1 MALRR
6 PTRIDAD
13 VKRTIRA
20 LGDLTGKVVIDLPAG
35 AGVMTRV
42 LREQGAA
49 VEAWDLFPELF
60 DVEGMTCRKADLSK
74 SLPFPD
80 EYADLV
86 LCQEAVEHV
95 SDQLGM
101 LRELSRILK
110 TGGRLLL
117 TTPNLSNL
125 RARLSHFLLES
136 ELYKRLPPNEL
147 DAVWLSTGAADETYF
162 GHLFLVGAQRLRVL
176 SRIAGFRIE
185 RIHPVKW
192 SGGSLALGVFYPWIA
207 FTSWRAYRH
216 SMRKIDA
223 DEARKRAVL
232 DEIRRLNLHPTVLF
246 GKKLFLELV
255 KEKSPAAMAEVF
267 RENRDQVMEHV
278 ARQKA
283 LEEED
288 RRREN
293 TRR

>member
-74 SLPFPD
+74 PLPFSD

-86 LCQEAVEHV
+86 LCQEAIEHV

-101 LRELSRILK
+101 LRELSRVLK

-125 RARLSHFLLES
+125 RARFSNFLLES

-147 DAVWLSTGAADETYF
+147 DAVWLSAGAADETYF

-207 FTSWRAYRH
+207 FASWRAYRH

-223 DEARKRAVL
+223 EESRKRQVL
-232 DEIRRLNLHPTVLF
+232 GEIRRLSLHPTVLF
-246 GKKLFLELV
+246 GKKLFFELV

-267 RENRDQVMEHV
+267 RENRDHVMEHV
-278 ARQKA
+278 ARQKE
-283 LEEED
+283 LEDED
-288 RRREN
+288 RRREAA
-293 TRR
+293 RR